1 MIQQQV
7 REKKNTCF
15 NAHAEEGETWLCPMY
30 SKQTNKDVGI
40 KKLSYV
46 KWETKL
52 VYLQYNKSDSQALF
66 WCSVIILEMARHFVL
81 MFCGTASLTLFLAYS

>member
-7 REKKNTCF
+7 REKNTCF

-52 VYLQYNKSDSQALF
+52 VYLQYNISDSQALF
-66 WCSVIILEMARHFVL
+66 WCSVIILEMA
-81 MFCGTASLTLFLAYS
+81 SLDTLFLCSAGQQAWLCS